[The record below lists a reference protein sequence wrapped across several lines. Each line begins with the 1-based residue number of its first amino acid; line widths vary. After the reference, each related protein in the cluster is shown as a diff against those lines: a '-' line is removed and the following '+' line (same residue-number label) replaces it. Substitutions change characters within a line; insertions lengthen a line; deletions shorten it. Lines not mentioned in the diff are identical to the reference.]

1 MSEAVPLDLI
11 ESFLKLRL
19 RAACIDSLSEYT
31 PTNFV
36 SRPSIVSVPLRSSL
50 LYEPYH
56 QLLNLSYDSSTKNP
70 RCWNVVYKKRA
81 ADWEF
86 VSFSTS
92 FKGFVVRV
100 ELHKLPPPNEAEA
113 VVVYCEPRVALER
126 EKFLIHEILRTG
138 KFISDFIFPAIE
150 EELKD
155 SKILPYEDVSRAN

>member
-56 QLLNLSYDSSTKNP
+56 QLLNLSYDSSAKNP

-92 FKGFVVRV
+92 FKGLVVRV
-100 ELHKLPPPNEAEA
+100 ELHKLPPPNDAEA

-126 EKFLIHEILRTG
+126 EKFLIHEILQTG
-138 KFISDFIFPAIE
+138 KFISDIIFPAIE

-155 SKILPYEDVSRAN
+155 SKILPYEDVSKAN